1 MLVPLF
7 ENGYVRDLA
16 IQDHIRELNLLYDQY
31 KIEKNKENNQYACIL
46 SNHIQNELA
55 DLFLILNE
63 ELDTEVIER
72 RRQKFIEKAKND

>member
-7 ENGYVRDLA
+7 ENRYVRDLA
-16 IQDHIRELNLLYDQY
+16 IQDHIRELSLLYDQY
-31 KIEKNKENNQYACIL
+31 KIEKNKENTQYACIL

-55 DLFLILNE
+55 DLFLILNG
-63 ELDTEVIER
+63 ELDAEVIER

>member
-1 MLVPLF
+1 MLVSLF
-7 ENGYVRDLA
+7 ENKYVRDLA

-31 KIEKNKENNQYACIL
+31 KVEKNKENTQYACIL

-63 ELDTEVIER
+63 ELDAEVIER
-72 RRQKFIEKAKND
+72 RRQKFIEKSKND

>member
-1 MLVPLF
+1 MLVSLF
-7 ENGYVRDLA
+7 ENEYARDLA

-31 KIEKNKENNQYACIL
+31 KIEKNKENTQYACIL

-63 ELDTEVIER
+63 ELDAEVIER

>member
-1 MLVPLF
+1 M
-7 ENGYVRDLA
+7 RDLA

-31 KIEKNKENNQYACIL
+31 KIEKNKENTQYACIL

-72 RRQKFIEKAKND
+72 RRQKFIEKSKND

>member
-7 ENGYVRDLA
+7 ENEYMRDLA

-31 KIEKNKENNQYACIL
+31 KIEKNKENTQYACIL

-72 RRQKFIEKAKND
+72 RRQKFIEKSKND

>member
-1 MLVPLF
+1 MLTPFF
-7 ENGYVRDLA
+7 ENSYARDLA
-16 IQDHIRELNLLYDQY
+16 IQDHVRELNLLYDQY
-31 KIEKNKENNQYACIL
+31 KIEKNKENTQYACIL

-72 RRQKFIEKAKND
+72 RRQKFTEKAKND

>member
-1 MLVPLF
+1 MLTPLF
-7 ENGYVRDLA
+7 ENMYVRDLA
-16 IQDHIRELNLLYDQY
+16 IQDHVRELSLLYDQY
-31 KIEKNKENNQYACIL
+31 KIEKNKENTQYACIL

-63 ELDTEVIER
+63 ELDAEVIER